1 MNLSAMDMNLSN
13 LNLTL
18 NIINDANFTILVG
31 VFVTLIVMGIASLYD
46 NYKLKNNKQKN
57 NTAFNKE
64 KPEPSLD
71 LNKQKENAKEINLK
85 EIQGPGK
92 LENNIKM
99 GNPDK
104 ETLEK
109 ENSGKSKNPEKL
121 SNKIKNF
128 FGNFRSKISSFSLLK
143 LFRKSKTENKDLIQS
158 QKGIKSFKNSGSAKN
173 NSFDV
178 DKIVAAKKEEFDFDG
193 DLLNEMSTAHTIG
206 NIKENK
212 DNPADNVNNAASF
225 DSDLSLAKKEFDM
238 EFGAMDDEFP
248 EGDLFFKTT
257 SGEGNLAD
265 KHDSLLN
272 SLKNDIVINKEKKID
287 FMTSMQG
294 ENLDLKLIKSDLED
308 VLTQLKKYKRYSN
321 HH

>member
-18 NIINDANFTILVG
+18 DIINDANFTILVG

-46 NYKLKNNKQKN
+46 NYKLKNNKEKN

-64 KPEPSLD
+64 KPGPSLD
-71 LNKQKENAKEINLK
+71 LNKQKKNAKEINLK
-85 EIQGPGK
+85 EIQGSGK
-92 LENNIKM
+92 LENNIKI
-99 GNPDK
+99 GNQDK

-109 ENSGKSKNPEKL
+109 ENSGKSKNAEKL
-121 SNKIKNF
+121 SNKIENF
-128 FGNFRSKISSFSLLK
+128 FGNFRSKISSLSLLK
-143 LFRKSKTENKDLIQS
+143 LFRKNKTENEDLIQS
-158 QKGIKSFKNSGSAKN
+158 QKDIKSSKNSGSAKT

-206 NIKENK
+206 NIKNNK

-238 EFGAMDDEFP
+238 EFGAMDDDFP

-308 VLTQLKKYKRYSN
+308 VLIQLKKYKRYSN